1 MKPKTK
7 KVVKHISDDS
17 DNDSELEIQ
26 NKSEESIEESQI
38 VNLRNLKKRLKNC
51 VKIPPKSKKVV
62 KKSSEDNNKEIR
74 KTFVT
79 GEEFKKLQRTAKRL
93 GAKSLKTINM

>member
-26 NKSEESIEESQI
+26 NKSGESIEESQI

-51 VKIPPKSKKVV
+51 VK
-62 KKSSEDNNKEIR
+62 
-74 KTFVT
+74 KTHQNL
-79 GEEFKKLQRTAKRL
+79 KKL
-93 GAKSLKTINM
+93 